1 MIKVIPQGTV
11 TSPQGFLAG
20 STSAGIKSKS
30 KELDLGL
37 LFSRNPCTAAG
48 VFTQNKVKAAPVL
61 LSMETLKKRQAQAVI
76 VNSGCANA
84 GTGEKGLEDA
94 REMVSL
100 AARKLGISADKV
112 LVASTGVIGV
122 NISVDKVRSGL
133 ENIKLLPTGGYEL
146 ARAIMTTDAWPKE
159 RAVEIEFDSRR
170 CVIGGIAKG
179 AGMIH
184 PNLATLLVFL
194 TTDAAVE
201 ANFLQTALKK
211 AVDASF
217 NMVTVDGDT
226 STNDSVIILA
236 NGLAGN
242 KSITQ
247 GTPVGRLFQR
257 ALEEVCV
264 FLARSVA
271 CNAEGASH
279 LIEINVE
286 GAVSQLQARRAA
298 RTIAGSNLVKTAVHG
313 ADPNWGR
320 ILAAVGRSEI
330 ELDENKIDIYIGDI
344 CLMKGGKPQTF
355 DKNEA
360 QDLLRKMVVGIR
372 VGLNLGSGRSTGWG
386 CDLSEEYVLENSA
399 YTT

>member
-48 VFTQNKVKAAPVL
+48 LFTQNKVKAAPVL

-100 AARKLGISADKV
+100 AARKLRISADKV

-122 NISVDKVRSGL
+122 NISVDKVRLGL
-133 ENIKLLPTGGYEL
+133 ENIKLLPTGGYGL

-159 RAVEIEFDSRR
+159 RAVEIELDGRR

-194 TTDAAVE
+194 TTDAAV
-201 ANFLQTALKK
+201 
-211 AVDASF
+211 
-217 NMVTVDGDT
+217 
-226 STNDSVIILA
+226 
-236 NGLAGN
+236 
-242 KSITQ
+242 
-247 GTPVGRLFQR
+247 
-257 ALEEVCV
+257 
-264 FLARSVA
+264 
-271 CNAEGASH
+271 
-279 LIEINVE
+279 
-286 GAVSQLQARRAA
+286 
-298 RTIAGSNLVKTAVHG
+298 
-313 ADPNWGR
+313 
-320 ILAAVGRSEI
+320 
-330 ELDENKIDIYIGDI
+330 
-344 CLMKGGKPQTF
+344 
-355 DKNEA
+355 
-360 QDLLRKMVVGIR
+360 
-372 VGLNLGSGRSTGWG
+372 
-386 CDLSEEYVLENSA
+386 
-399 YTT
+399 

>member
-1 MIKVIPQGTV
+1 MINVIPQGTV

-61 LSMETLKKRQAQAVI
+61 LSMETLKKRQTQAVV

-84 GTGEKGLEDA
+84 GTGEKGMEDA

-100 AARKLGISADKV
+100 AARKLGIPADKV
-112 LVASTGVIGV
+112 FVASTGVIGV
-122 NISVDKVRSGL
+122 NIPVDKVRSGL
-133 ENIKLLPTGGYEL
+133 ENIKLSPGGGYEL

-159 RAVEIEFDSRR
+159 RAVEIEIDGHR
-170 CVIGGIAKG
+170 CIIGGIAKG

-242 KSITQ
+242 KAITRD
-247 GTPVGRLFQR
+247 TPNGRLFQR

-279 LIEINVE
+279 LIEIKVE
-286 GAVSQLQARRAA
+286 GAISQLQARRAA

-372 VGLNLGSGRSTGWG
+372 VGVRVRVNPMCERFMCHSRKIFLWRN
-386 CDLSEEYVLENSA
+386 
-399 YTT
+399 